1 MWSLYNHHANA
12 NAKFYEFDLR
22 HSRPRGSAARSP
34 AGGHPSVLARPVRR
48 DGLPFWSLWE
58 NMRSWWAIRDL
69 PNVLFVHYNSLKPDM
84 PGQMRRIAVF
94 LNIPIDESRWRA
106 IVEYCSF
113 DWMKQSAEKS
123 APLGGIAWEGGADTF
138 IHKGVNGRWKDI
150 LKAEDCAEYEARAIR
165 ELGQNG

>member
-1 MWSLYNHHANA
+1 
-12 NAKFYEFDLR
+12 
-22 HSRPRGSAARSP
+22 
-34 AGGHPSVLARPVRR
+34 
-48 DGLPFWSLWE
+48 
-58 NMRSWWAIRDL
+58 MRSWWAIRDL
-69 PNVLFVHYNSLKPDM
+69 PNVLFVHYNSLKQDM

-123 APLGGIAWEGGADTF
+123 APLGGIAGEGGADTF

-150 LKAEDCAEYEARAIR
+150 LNVEDCAEYEARAIR
-165 ELGQNG
+165 ELGQDG